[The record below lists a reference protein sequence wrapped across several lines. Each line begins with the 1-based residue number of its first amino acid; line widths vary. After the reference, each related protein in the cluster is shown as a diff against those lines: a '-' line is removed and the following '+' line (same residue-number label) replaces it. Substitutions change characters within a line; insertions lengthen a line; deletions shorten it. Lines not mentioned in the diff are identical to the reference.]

1 MANHKP
7 KRYSRSTFQKAYSI
21 SSSSNGNGG
30 SAYHNQLYRRCFETA
45 SLKLKIIQNRMQQS
59 SITPESPSDEMYK
72 TPNTTLDNTSS
83 PNDSAIEIYGTPL
96 SDFTLIKMKSMTN
109 LLDEKNGGGHL
120 KMVPEKESSTTN
132 LARMKSL
139 GSLANQE
146 RNFGDTPTDLL
157 KMKQDF
163 ESTRFNNAKMQSL
176 NNLQKEMFLN
186 VAKDE
191 NDDAQIRHHS
201 DNNSDNENYP
211 MLRNSYQA
219 SGTFKK
225 KIGIG
230 DTKYLDNDCVEGA
243 EDSNYELTR
252 MRSLG
257 TMSDIV
263 NANSKNI
270 KNYDPFWTPNVIR
283 KYDKSHVTP
292 MNLVNRFQEAD
303 NDVFYNQENCDKR
316 LVNGQKLREYQQFQ
330 RKSQPPLVDRQNNR
344 HSEKVFKVPEHP
356 AIPLRKEKSSSSIEA
371 MRIRQS
377 SSSSLYDRIR

>member
-1 MANHKP
+1 MANSQNH
-7 KRYSRSTFQKAYSI
+7 KRYSRSTFQKTYSL

-83 PNDSAIEIYGTPL
+83 PNDSAMEIYGTPL
-96 SDFTLIKMKSMTN
+96 SDFTLVKMKSMTN

-120 KMVPEKESSTTN
+120 KLIPEKDSSTTN

-157 KMKQDF
+157 KMKRDF

-191 NDDAQIRHHS
+191 NDDVQRRHHS

-230 DTKYLDNDCVEGA
+230 DTKYLHNDCVDGV

-263 NANSKNI
+263 NGNCNKNSRNF
-270 KNYDPFWTPNVIR
+270 DPFWTPNVIR
-283 KYDKSHVTP
+283 KYDKSNVTP

-316 LVNGQKLREYQQFQ
+316 LVNGQKHQQFQ

-356 AIPLRKEKSSSSIEA
+356 SIPLRKEKSSSSIEA
-371 MRIRQS
+371 MRIRQA